1 MIYRSRFLMF
11 SFYQNLRV
19 VYSQP
24 FFLLP
29 FIWPIWSKAIPG
41 YRDSAKKTYIEVLQ
55 KCFFLG
61 ISCIQGTSLPS
72 PVLGFVVVVWDI
84 FCTLYILIV
93 CPILLDG
100 PLSAIDIAGR
110 GSLWTD
116 GLGDSLRLWSF
127 RCHGLFHFFLL
138 MVCLMI
144 LIFIIHLYSNSWIS
158 CYAKFII

>member
-1 MIYRSRFLMF
+1 MF

-41 YRDSAKKTYIEVLQ
+41 YRDSAKKTYIEVLL
-55 KCFFLG
+55 KFLFLG
-61 ISCIQGTSLPS
+61 TILYPGDLPTL
-72 PVLGFVVVVWDI
+72 PCFWGFVVVVWDI
-84 FCTLYILIV
+84 FSTLYILIV

-110 GSLWTD
+110 GSL
-116 GLGDSLRLWSF
+116 
-127 RCHGLFHFFLL
+127 
-138 MVCLMI
+138 
-144 LIFIIHLYSNSWIS
+144 
-158 CYAKFII
+158 